1 MNDFSFG
8 RQRKFSLGWFETES
22 DHFTPQFKKWMLV
35 SERCQQNPNSAVW
48 PSKPSTSW
56 LLTTLEAALQFPIF
70 RHFPIPFRSESFLF
84 SRYTPMLFHFMLL
97 LITFSLPE
105 NSFPPSCDWMLRTKA
120 LITLLF
126 LVTGRVSDKE
136 IVQDVHKDLA

>member
-1 MNDFSFG
+1 
-8 RQRKFSLGWFETES
+8 
-22 DHFTPQFKKWMLV
+22 
-35 SERCQQNPNSAVW
+35 
-48 PSKPSTSW
+48 
-56 LLTTLEAALQFPIF
+56 
-70 RHFPIPFRSESFLF
+70 
-84 SRYTPMLFHFMLL
+84 MLFHFMLL